1 VGLHRV
7 MARVHRD
14 KLLAFQEELIKL
26 YSSFEGD
33 VEALCKKH
41 SVQLQFWYSPSMIP
55 QPKFIIEGV
64 GFDADE
70 ILEKNFVLPPEIEN
84 KENVKSGRY
93 KKRKVRKSL
102 EDYPPLIHV

>member
-1 VGLHRV
+1 

-14 KLLAFQEELIKL
+14 NFLAFQEELIKL

-41 SVQLQFWYSPSMIP
+41 GVQLQFWYSPSMIP
-55 QPKFIIEGV
+55 QPKFIIDSV

-70 ILEKNFVLPPEIEN
+70 ILEKDFALPPE

-102 EDYPPLIHV
+102 ENYYPLIQV

>member
-1 VGLHRV
+1 MTRI
-7 MARVHRD
+7 HRD
-14 KLLAFQEELIKL
+14 KLLPFQEELIKL

-41 SVQLQFWYSPSMIP
+41 DVQLQFWYSPSMIP
-55 QPKFIIEGV
+55 QPKFIVDGA

-70 ILEKNFVLPPEIEN
+70 ILEKDFALPPE
-84 KENVKSGRY
+84 KETVKSGRY

-102 EDYPPLIHV
+102 ENQHPLFHV